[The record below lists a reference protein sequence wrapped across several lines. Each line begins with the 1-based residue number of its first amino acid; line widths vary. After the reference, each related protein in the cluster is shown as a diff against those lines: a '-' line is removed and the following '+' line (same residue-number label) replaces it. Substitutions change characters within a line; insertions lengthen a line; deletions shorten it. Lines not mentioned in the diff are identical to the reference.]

1 MSNFIEE
8 FYYGNHEPQEMNTF
22 LTSKVKENHRKLT
35 DKEETI
41 RNMLSGKDL
50 KLFEEYVDLQ
60 RDFICVSCSDSFI
73 SGFKYGAK
81 FTYDTFVD
89 N

>member
-8 FYYGNHEPQEMNTF
+8 FYYGNHETQEMNTF
-22 LTSKVKENHRKLT
+22 LTSKVKSNHRKLT
-35 DKEETI
+35 DKEEEI
-41 RNMLSGKDL
+41 RNMLSNKDL
-50 KLFEEYVDLQ
+50 KFFEEYVDLY

-73 SGFKYGAK
+73 SGFKHGAK

-89 N
+89 D